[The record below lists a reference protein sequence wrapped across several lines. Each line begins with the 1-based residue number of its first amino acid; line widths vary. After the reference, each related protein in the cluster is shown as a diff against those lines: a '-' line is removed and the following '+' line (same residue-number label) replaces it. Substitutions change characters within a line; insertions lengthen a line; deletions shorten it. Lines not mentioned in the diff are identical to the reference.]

1 MTDVWG
7 NFSEGVPQ
15 YAMEAF
21 SAIDPWLYPIVLFGI
36 IGYIYGCMQ
45 SVTSAIIAI
54 LITLGIF
61 SVTTSIFEEVPE
73 MTQILYIITILGL
86 TMLLVSLLLHK
97 RRVV

>member
-21 SAIDPWLYPIVLFGI
+21 SAIDPWFYPIVLFGI

-45 SVTSAIIAI
+45 SVTSAVIAI

-61 SVTTSIFEEVPE
+61 AVTTSIFEGVPE